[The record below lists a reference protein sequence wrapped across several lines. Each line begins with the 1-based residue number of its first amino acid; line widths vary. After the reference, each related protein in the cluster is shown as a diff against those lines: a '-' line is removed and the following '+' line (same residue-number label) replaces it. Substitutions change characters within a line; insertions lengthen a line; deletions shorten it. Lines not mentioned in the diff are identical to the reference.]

1 MQVKMSTYMQVL
13 YRYPIQICHIC
24 DISILWGNGLH
35 FSRSYH
41 RFCSIARVFLL
52 FTVLIDPLTNHA
64 DQKYISLCIGRLLV
78 SFNVIVS
85 CKPVSIQHWTCLVAL
100 QFCII
105 SLTQTKTG
113 NIMSDINT
121 VPDRGNWIDVYS

>member
-1 MQVKMSTYMQVL
+1 VRMSADMQVL

-52 FTVLIDPLTNHA
+52 FTVLIDPLITIMCWSEVH
-64 DQKYISLCIGRLLV
+64 ILM
-78 SFNVIVS
+78 
-85 CKPVSIQHWTCLVAL
+85 HW
-100 QFCII
+100 
-105 SLTQTKTG
+105 QT
-113 NIMSDINT
+113 S
-121 VPDRGNWIDVYS
+121 